1 MNPSGRRAWH
11 RVLSSLALI
20 AVMGVVGAPI
30 GAASLTAQTS
40 LPLRDGS
47 LANIEPYLYAAED
60 FGIDPAGVTYH
71 KDIAPIL
78 RVNCVK
84 CHTTEGMA
92 PMALTTYQEVRRWS
106 QRIKERTAIRDRSG
120 AMPPFYVERNIG
132 IQEFRDSE
140 YLRDEELAKIQA
152 WVDHGAPEGDP
163 ADAPAGAL
171 ALGESGPGPVRGS
184 SGAIPWEL
192 GEPDLIISMDP
203 VTVPIVG
210 PDQWGDFG
218 MLPTGLVEDR
228 YVRAVQV
235 REVSDLSFD
244 DPALANTVGGRFVW
258 HHMNYGVRVLDE
270 DGNVTGQRISYP
282 IHEVGRN
289 ADIFPEE
296 VGYPLPANSVIH
308 LNNGHFRPN
317 QFRETTAHLEF
328 GFYFHPLG
336 YEPKY
341 RRRGS
346 LSMGNDVDVYAKPGE
361 AYQRFETFTVLRQH
375 TKVYAWEPHL
385 HAPGMRSC
393 VEAIWG
399 PIVHTLNCVGYD
411 HNWVKQYLYAPGHE
425 PLLPK
430 GTVVRYVGYLDT
442 TDDNQNMADN
452 RNWQGSGRRSVANMF
467 LELGWV
473 VSLTE
478 EEFQA
483 EMAERRKHMDRND
496 FDIGCP
502 LCWAFVEEN
511 FEAPAADDGGGLQ

>member
-1 MNPSGRRAWH
+1 MNPSGRRLWYRALLS
-11 RVLSSLALI
+11 LSSI
-20 AVMGVVGAPI
+20 AVMGGIGAP
-30 GAASLTAQTS
+30 SLTGQTS
-40 LPLRDGS
+40 IPVRDAS
-47 LANIEPYLYAAED
+47 LANTDPYLYAAED
-60 FGIDPAGVTYH
+60 FGIDPAGVTYY

-78 RVNCVK
+78 RENCVK

-92 PMALTTYQEVRRWS
+92 PMALTTYREVRRWAG
-106 QRIKERTAIRDRSG
+106 RIKDRTAIRDRRG
-120 AMPPFYVERNIG
+120 AMPPFFVERNIG

-140 YLRDEELAKIQA
+140 YLGDEELAKIQA

-163 ADAPAGAL
+163 ADAPDGAL
-171 ALGESGPGPVRGS
+171 ALGESGGEASAHSS
-184 SGAIPWEL
+184 SGAVPWDL
-192 GEPDLIISMDP
+192 GEPDLVVPMDAI
-203 VTVPIVG
+203 TVPVVG

-218 MLPTGLVEDR
+218 MLPAGLMEDR
-228 YVRAVQV
+228 YVKAVQV

-244 DPALANTVGGRFVW
+244 DPALEGTVGGRFVW
-258 HHMNYGVRVLDE
+258 HHMSYDVRVLDE
-270 DGNVTGQRISYP
+270 DGNITGDRISYP

-296 VGYPLPANSVIH
+296 VGYSLPANSVIH
-308 LNNGHFRPN
+308 LRNGHFRPN
-317 QFRETTAHLEF
+317 QVRETKAHLEF
-328 GFYFHPLG
+328 GFYFHPKD

-341 RRRGS
+341 QRRGS
-346 LSMGNDVDVYAKPGE
+346 LSMGNDVDVYARPGE
-361 AYQRFETFTVLRQH
+361 ANQRFETFTVLDQH

-399 PIVHTLNCVGYD
+399 PVVHTLNCVGYD

-442 TDDNQNMADN
+442 TDNNQNMADN

-473 VSLTE
+473 VTLTE

-483 EMAERRKHMDRND
+483 EMAERRAQMKDRND
-496 FDIGCP
+496 FDVGCP
-502 LCWAFVEEN
+502 LCWAFEEEE
-511 FEAPAADDGGGLQ
+511 FEAPAVTTEGGGTP